1 MPRIAVYP
9 GSFDPI
15 TNGHVDLIDRG
26 VEIADTLIV
35 AIALNLEKR
44 TLFTVDERV
53 SLIHAALAGRPG
65 AERVQVDAFR
75 GLLVQYAASQGAT
88 MILRGLRA
96 VSDFEYEF
104 QMALM
109 NRQLDPRVET
119 VFMMTGVK
127 HSFLSSRLV
136 KEVASLGGAVDGMVP
151 PAVLEALRGKFP
163 RAPKPLSRGDR

>member
-1 MPRIAVYP
+1 MPRVLVYP

-26 VEIADTLIV
+26 VEIADSLIV
-35 AIALNLEKR
+35 AVASNPDKR
-44 TLFTVDERV
+44 ALFTVEERTDLIRR
-53 SLIHAALAGRPG
+53 SLEGRPS
-65 AERVQVDAFR
+65 AARAHVDTFS
-75 GLLVQYAASQGAT
+75 GLLVEYALAQGAT

-109 NRQLDPRVET
+109 NRQLAPEVET
-119 VFMMTGVK
+119 VFMMTGIK

-136 KEVASLGGAVDGMVP
+136 KEVASLGGSVDGMVP
-151 PAVLEALRGKFP
+151 PPVLEALRGKFP
-163 RAPKPLSRGDR
+163 PKRPSTRGSR